1 MCAAKTEAPW
11 YNQRP
16 GQMRSSAPQSEQDW
30 ADEGTGSHD
39 RVYAGRTTVAMPVK
53 ERIETLAKPKLSR
66 STLSY
71 GPSLSWGNQQTMWEL
86 TKGAKSA
93 EPSDR
98 ILSLA
103 QSKRNLSTQE
113 DLKPQW
119 EYSCGRQSPIIQVSG
134 AARKA
139 VNSERIEQLAQPK
152 NNHCNYTENRPMYE
166 FSCGRSSPVEGP
178 AETAKTAAERE
189 RTNQLAQPKK
199 VHSEHQA
206 SREVQS
212 ILTQAAMNT
221 RPTERLDQLAEAKR
235 RPDGPFRE
243 PEWPVC
249 KKAMKAQSTERTRE
263 LSRSKGLVEGFQGN
277 RHVMWNVS
285 KSAKQAVA
293 TRRVE
298 ELSVPIQ
305 RESMDHVQF
314 NPDVFKVSETAK
326 KAKCSVRTE
335 ELAQPISRK

>member
-1 MCAAKTEAPW
+1 MSGTKAEIPW

-16 GQMRSSAPQSEQDW
+16 GRGLQMRSSAHVTED
-30 ADEGTGSHD
+30 GSHD
-39 RVYAGRTTVAMPVK
+39 RVYAGRTTVAMTVK

-71 GPSLSWGNQQTMWEL
+71 GPSLSWGNQQTMWQL
-86 TKGAKSA
+86 SNAAKNT
-93 EPSDR
+93 EPSER
-98 ILSLA
+98 ILLLA
-103 QSKRNLSTQE
+103 QPKRNLSTQE

-119 EYSCGRQSPIIQVSG
+119 EYSCGRQSPIIQTSG

-139 VNSERIEQLAQPK
+139 VNSERIDQLAQPK
-152 NNHCNYTENRPMYE
+152 NHHRNYTENRPMYE

-178 AETAKTAAERE
+178 AQTAKTAAERE

-199 VHSEHQA
+199 VHPEHQA
-206 SREVQS
+206 SREVQTIPS
-212 ILTQAAMNT
+212 QAARNT
-221 RPTERLDQLAEAKR
+221 RPTERLEQLAEAKK

-263 LSRSKGLVEGFQGN
+263 LARSKGLVEGFQGN
-277 RHVMWNVS
+277 RNVMWNVS

-326 KAKCSVRTE
+326 KAKCSARIE